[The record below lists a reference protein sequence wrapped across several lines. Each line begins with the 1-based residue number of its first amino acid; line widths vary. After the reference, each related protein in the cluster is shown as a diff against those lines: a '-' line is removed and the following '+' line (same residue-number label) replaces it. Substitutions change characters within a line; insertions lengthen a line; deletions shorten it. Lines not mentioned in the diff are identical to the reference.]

1 MLDLWAE
8 RSGEGNCFQMSPAG
22 ELIVSSLATH
32 GQRPKNKVSQDTFS
46 ARVQRHL

>member
-8 RSGEGNCFQMSPAG
+8 RSGEGNWLQISP
-22 ELIVSSLATH
+22 VRSLATH
-32 GQRPKNKVSQDTFS
+32 GQRPKDMVSQDTLS